1 MEKPV
6 CFKVGND
13 MLFGILHIPQHVP
26 HSEKILGVLFITAG
40 LRYRIGPY
48 RQYVR
53 FARRFCQAGF
63 YVFRFDGPGIGDS
76 EGRFEDLL
84 QYRQHIVENPE
95 ITNRIIDF
103 FMAETGVDRVGLLGL
118 CGGAYD
124 ALLTGASNP
133 QVQFLVL
140 LSLPVELLD
149 NTMPE
154 GMSSFDHDQNW
165 HSLAD
170 EASKAIDRYTARGR
184 RALFIFG
191 ENDPF
196 YQAFVGRF
204 GEKLSS
210 LCCEKPFYEIYVVK
224 KADHVFSQLHW
235 QDSAIEKSMNWL
247 KQFG

>member
-13 MLFGILHIPQHVP
+13 VLFGILHIPQGLP
-26 HSEKILGVLFITAG
+26 HSEKPLGVLFITAG

-63 YVFRFDGPGIGDS
+63 YVLRFDAPGIGDS
-76 EGRFEDLL
+76 EGHFKDLL

-95 ITNRIIDF
+95 ITNNIIDF
-103 FMAETGVDRVGLLGL
+103 FMAVAGVDRVGLFGL

-124 ALLTGASNP
+124 ALLTGAANP
-133 QVQFLVL
+133 RVECLVL

-149 NTMPE
+149 DTMPE
-154 GMSSFDHDQNW
+154 GMGQFDHYQNW

-170 EASKAIDRYTARGR
+170 ESSKAIEVCAVKSLPMRSMLSKRQIMFSPNYTGKIR
-184 RALFIFG
+184 RLR
-191 ENDPF
+191 N
-196 YQAFVGRF
+196 Q
-204 GEKLSS
+204 
-210 LCCEKPFYEIYVVK
+210 
-224 KADHVFSQLHW
+224 
-235 QDSAIEKSMNWL
+235 
-247 KQFG
+247 